1 MYCPSGRASRGRK
14 ETDGTCT
21 ASSAETETG
30 KGQLAFSKIY
40 QK

>member
-21 ASSAETETG
+21 MNSAETETG